1 MTLTTAAHDLL
12 VADFLAA
19 WNSQDVERLLD
30 CYTHDVRYRD
40 PNTRGEIMAAT
51 RCDAISRDCLP
62 SGR

>member
-1 MTLTTAAHDLL
+1 MTPTTAAHDLL

-40 PNTRGEIMAAT
+40 PNTRG
-51 RCDAISRDCLP
+51 
-62 SGR
+62 